1 MMLTTV
7 HTCMYFCLY
16 FAYFE
21 NEASRSGTNKAQ
33 PLSPALALSIPVKAK
48 EAFLGPTTV
57 KVQLSDQE
65 VASVAHR
72 ELKPRPPKIAPYRS
86 GIFRCTRPF
95 RLHAAG
101 SQ

>member
-1 MMLTTV
+1 MMLTTQYIHVV
-7 HTCMYFCLY
+7 H

-33 PLSPALALSIPVKAK
+33 PLCLELALPIPVKAEK
-48 EAFLGPTTV
+48 AVLGPTTV
-57 KVQLSDQE
+57 KGQLSDQE